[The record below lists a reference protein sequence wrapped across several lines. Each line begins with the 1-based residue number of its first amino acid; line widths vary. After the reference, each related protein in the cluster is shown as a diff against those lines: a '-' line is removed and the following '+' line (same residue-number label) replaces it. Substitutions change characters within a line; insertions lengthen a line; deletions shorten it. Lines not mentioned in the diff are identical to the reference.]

1 MRLVHKKAVNAQLL
15 KGDNIILAAVGA
27 QLVQLGFQRFA
38 GALHLLNRK
47 ILSGIGFQLVDSQER
62 FRNLILNNTLLPL
75 KRKRDALKLRM
86 TDDNGIVIAGGDAGA
101 ELFAVRRFKIL
112 APCHKQFC
120 VRVQMQKLRCPLL
133 RQMIGNHEQAFLA
146 QTQAFCF
153 HCGCSHFKSFARA
166 YFVCKQSITAIKHM
180 SNGIALMLPERD
192 FRVHPHKMNVT
203 SIVFAGSRG
212 VE

>member
-47 ILSGIGFQLVDSQER
+47 ILSGIGFQFVDSQER
-62 FRNLILNNTLLPL
+62 FRNLILNNTLLPF

-166 YFVCKQSITAIKHM
+166 YFVRQQSVSTVQNVCYCITLVFSQA
-180 SNGIALMLPERD
+180 D
-192 FRVHPHKMNVT
+192 FRVHAHKMNMVP
-203 SIVFAGSRG
+203 IVFTRAGTI
-212 VE
+212 E

>member
-112 APCHKQFC
+112 APCHQQFC
-120 VRVQMQKLRCPLL
+120 IGVQVQELAGPLFC
-133 RQMIGNHEQAFLA
+133 QMIRHDKKRFLA
-146 QTQAFCF
+146 QTQAFCL
-153 HCGCSHFKSFARA
+153 HRRCSHFKSHSRD
-166 YFVCKQSITAIKHM
+166 TDLIK
-180 SNGIALMLPERD
+180 
-192 FRVHPHKMNVT
+192 FRNAPN
-203 SIVFAGSRG
+203 
-212 VE
+212 